1 MLRGA
6 HLANGPILE
15 ADLALFKLAGFKS
28 ALVFWYHTAADV
40 QRLRD
45 VGCEH
50 FVVRLPDSHN
60 PDDTIPSYWAYAA
73 ECRVVIDQFY
83 ALGVRDFQMDNEWQ
97 ADWYRIGEKAG
108 WKRENVAFTY
118 QWFLSRAL
126 TEVRQFI
133 PKDVRVGFPP
143 LIDVELPSALAACRG
158 IAPRFDFLCVHSYWQ
173 AERDMTSKQ
182 FGGNV
187 ERFHEWVPWREDESV
202 MPVLV
207 TEWGNSQSQ
216 SAHPPFPSILEA
228 RMARQYPQWEAWAAQ
243 HAYVEGSYV
252 YILGGSQDWA
262 GFRLTPKIAGAMGHR
277 RMTQQGRI

>member
-1 MLRGA
+1 
-6 HLANGPILE
+6 
-15 ADLALFKLAGFKS
+15 
-28 ALVFWYHTAADV
+28 
-40 QRLRD
+40 
-45 VGCEH
+45 
-50 FVVRLPDSHN
+50 
-60 PDDTIPSYWAYAA
+60 
-73 ECRVVIDQFY
+73 VVIDQFY

-143 LIDVELPSALAACRG
+143 LIDVELPAALAACRG

-202 MPVLV
+202 MPVL
-207 TEWGNSQSQ
+207 
-216 SAHPPFPSILEA
+216 
-228 RMARQYPQWEAWAAQ
+228 
-243 HAYVEGSYV
+243 
-252 YILGGSQDWA
+252 
-262 GFRLTPKIAGAMGHR
+262 
-277 RMTQQGRI
+277 